1 MMSFQSKFNMIAATQ
16 SRPPKSTIF
25 PDHSHPTML
34 VESGQEPGDGTRWK
48 SWKIKKNNKEE
59 NKRGRYK
66 TKQRELDQVGQWIEW
81 LLIEDLAVFDVSGF
95 GQSLARGLPD
105 LILVAPYD
113 ESRRSVYSRR
123 GWDCHKWQPAVLCVA
138 LRRDFYPYDQITTK
152 TENSNHEPK
161 EVPL

>member
-1 MMSFQSKFNMIAATQ
+1 MSFRSKFNMIAATQ

-34 VESGQEPGDGTRWK
+34 VESGQEPGDGTGWK
-48 SWKIKKNNKEE
+48 SWKIERNNEE
-59 NKRGRYK
+59 EYKGGRYK
-66 TKQRELDQVGQWIEW
+66 TKQRELYQVGNGSLDI
-81 LLIEDLAVFDVSGF
+81 SF
-95 GQSLARGLPD
+95 G
-105 LILVAPYD
+105 ILVVLDRFVSDRSYRKCLPNTILIAPYD

-138 LRRDFYPYDQITTK
+138 LTRDCYPYYQVTTK

-161 EVPL
+161 EVSL

>member
-1 MMSFQSKFNMIAATQ
+1 MNFQRKISMIAATQ

-34 VESGQEPGDGTRWK
+34 VESGQEPGDGTGWK
-48 SWKIKKNNKEE
+48 SWKLEKNNEE
-59 NKRGRYK
+59 EYKGGRYK
-66 TKQRELDQVGQWIEW
+66 TKQRELNQVGQYIER
-81 LLIEDLAVFDVSGF
+81 LSIEDLAVLDVSGF
-95 GQSLARGLPD
+95 EQSSARGLPD

-113 ESRRSVYSRR
+113 ENRRSVYSRR

-138 LRRDFYPYDQITTK
+138 LTRAFYPYDQVTTK

-161 EVPL
+161 EVSL

>member
-1 MMSFQSKFNMIAATQ
+1 MSFQSKFNMIAATQ
-16 SRPPKSTIF
+16 FRPPKSTIF

-34 VESGQEPGDGTRWK
+34 VESGQEPGDGTGWK
-48 SWKIKKNNKEE
+48 SWKIKKNNKKE

-66 TKQRELDQVGQWIEW
+66 TKQRELYQVGKGS
-81 LLIEDLAVFDVSGF
+81 LDLSF
-95 GQSLARGLPD
+95 G
-105 LILVAPYD
+105 ILVVLDRFVSDRRSRKCLPNTILNDPYD
-113 ESRRSVYSRR
+113 ESSRSVYSRR

-138 LRRDFYPYDQITTK
+138 LMRDFYPCDQTTTK